1 MSPRQALDQNEKQ
14 RYIDVPIN
22 DKLKDLG
29 AKKFVRLEDLVQ
41 IVLSKNRF
49 INFNVHPKQ
58 IQRHLNVFEKYRYN
72 DT

>member
-1 MSPRQALDQNEKQ
+1 MSPRQALDQDEKQ

-22 DKLKDLG
+22 DKLKDVG
-29 AKKFVRLEDLVQ
+29 VKKFVRHEDLVQ

-58 IQRHLNVFEKYRYN
+58 IQKTLECFREV
-72 DT
+72 